1 MKVSDV
7 MTNKLVFVNPND
19 TVLNVAKLMQHH
31 NIGCVP
37 VVENQNRVLGMI
49 TDRDI
54 VMNMARF
61 NSDPANTCAKEIV
74 SDVIYQVK
82 PDVDVKYALD
92 LMQKQR
98 VRRLPVIENNC
109 LVGII
114 SLGDIAVHTNLN
126 MEVGEALIEIS
137 RPSKVENV

>member
-1 MKVSDV
+1 MKVSEV

-19 TVLNVAKLMQHH
+19 TILNVAKLMQHH

-37 VVENQNRVLGMI
+37 VVENQNKVLGMI

-54 VMNMARF
+54 VMNMAKF
-61 NSDPANTCAKEIV
+61 NSDPTNTCAKEIA
-74 SDVIYQVK
+74 SDIVYQIK